1 MDRVLL
7 YTLGLVALILLATIS
22 YNNMM
27 ARQERQNRG
36 ARDEDE
42 RPDVLC
48 KFAVHDGSVV
58 GETVAVD
65 GDRLILKQAGAFK
78 SVAATL
84 AHVEG
89 DEVHLRGDID
99 WPAALEAG
107 AAWHAANTKG
117 QDDAV
122 TAQLTRSEDVRA
134 PALGALQDDS
144 EE

>member
-27 ARQERQNRG
+27 ARQERHRREG
-36 ARDEDE
+36 DEE
-42 RPDVLC
+42 APDILC

-58 GETVAVD
+58 GETVAID
-65 GDRLILKQAGAFK
+65 GDRLILKQAGTFK
-78 SVAATL
+78 SVAAKL
-84 AHVEG
+84 AHIEG

-99 WPAALEAG
+99 WDASITAG
-107 AAWHAANTKG
+107 AAWHTANTKG

-134 PALGALQDDS
+134 PALSVLSDDS